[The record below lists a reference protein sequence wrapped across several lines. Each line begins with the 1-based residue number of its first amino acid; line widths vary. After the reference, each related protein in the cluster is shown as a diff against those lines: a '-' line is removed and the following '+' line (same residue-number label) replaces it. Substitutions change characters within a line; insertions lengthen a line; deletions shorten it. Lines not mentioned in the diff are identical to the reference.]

1 MLSIV
6 IFGITQIANASL
18 YVAWNPKFV
27 FPNIFSAH
35 TQFGKA
41 GCQNQGLKDIPSHH
55 KKNTVF
61 LKRIIPDA

>member
-41 GCQNQGLKDIPSHH
+41 PGCQNQGLKDIPSRH

-61 LKRIIPDA
+61 FKKNNP